1 MDTLNCTAIGLTTV
15 WGSLRVA
22 PKSLLQDCY
31 NLVLGKEWKGEEPGS
46 TLDVGIV
53 LAIPIT
59 NSILPVK
66 ESDGCK
72 FDFELTNEN

>member
-1 MDTLNCTAIGLTTV
+1 MDTLNCTAIGSTPV
-15 WGSLRVA
+15 WVPPPRVA

-31 NLVLGKEWKGEEPGS
+31 NLVLGIGWKGEEPGL

-66 ESDGCK
+66 ESD
-72 FDFELTNEN
+72 